1 MGDGSR
7 FGAERA
13 RFDSHRSPIWS
24 GAVPDLA
31 PNSIFHS
38 LISSLTRGS
47 TEPCSGDSFSFSG
60 DIRTL
65 AAFSGNN
72 LPLQRCVMA
81 ILRPRMPGVS
91 KLRPRT
97 PSASKSC
104 PAMPSVSECRP
115 ATPGLSRSRPRAP
128 GVSRSRPE
136 RMDVR
141 GKRVHWDTTCASR
154 HMQIA
159 EATGQ

>member
-1 MGDGSR
+1 MSKG
-7 FGAERA
+7 
-13 RFDSHRSPIWS
+13 RSPIWCGTGPVWP
-24 GAVPDLA
+24 GAVPDML
-31 PNSIFHS
+31 PDSIFDS
-38 LISSLTRGS
+38 LIPHLTRCS
-47 TEPCSGDSFSFSG
+47 TESCTGDSFSFSG

-72 LPLQRCVMA
+72 LPLQHCVMA
-81 ILRPRMPGVS
+81 IFRPRTPGVS
-91 KLRPRT
+91 KLRQRT

-136 RMDVR
+136 RMDMR
-141 GKRVHWDTTCASR
+141 DKRVHWDTTCASE
-154 HMQIA
+154 HVQIA